1 MSVVESSF
9 NVEDVFRFPQAPVR
23 EKDLKIEE
31 LLSKLRKLQQVK
43 LVLEEE
49 VKEAL
54 LLTSTL
60 RDEDDALTTEVL
72 KLQGILNEKE
82 ETRRSLQFKCED
94 LEQESQ
100 KQSEL
105 KQQKEELVQQYSCQ
119 IQETKLRHRK
129 IRMKFENQLQ
139 QLIGQ
144 HKNLCAMFTPERLPT
159 EVQSAEYT
167 TEQLLKAEKQKVE
180 QVANLQKELSN
191 AQSTNMHLD
200 AVTQIHGESFLH
212 VSHT

>member
-1 MSVVESSF
+1 
-9 NVEDVFRFPQAPVR
+9 
-23 EKDLKIEE
+23 
-31 LLSKLRKLQQVK
+31 LSKLRKLQQVK

-60 RDEDDALTTEVL
+60 RSEDDALTAEVL

-82 ETRRSLQFKCED
+82 GTRRSLQFKCED

-100 KQSEL
+100 KQFEL

-167 TEQLLKAEKQKVE
+167 TEQLLKAEQQKVE
-180 QVANLQKELSN
+180 QVANLQEELSN

-200 AVTQIHGESFLH
+200 AVTHGESFLH

>member
-1 MSVVESSF
+1 MIILFVLT
-9 NVEDVFRFPQAPVR
+9 VR

-60 RDEDDALTTEVL
+60 RDEDDRLTAEVL
-72 KLQGILNEKE
+72 KLQGILSEKE

-100 KQSEL
+100 KESEL

-180 QVANLQKELSN
+180 QVANLQEELSN

-200 AVTQIHGESFLH
+200 AITQIHGESF
-212 VSHT
+212 